1 MKVIEDTLAR
11 YTSSDNAP
19 VNITDAFVVVAIDK
33 SIHLDYVYF
42 LLRRQ
47 PDLMVKFLSS
57 RTATLAS
64 VAASSSGPNG
74 RKNGNDLKKR
84 KRKGDSNFRKFPF

>member
-11 YTSSDNAP
+11 SSSSDNAP

-33 SIHLDYVYF
+33 NIHLDYVYF

-47 PDLMVKFLSS
+47 PYLMVKFLSS

-74 RKNGNDLKKR
+74 RKNENDLKKR
-84 KRKGDSNFRKFPF
+84 KRKGDSDFRKFPF

>member
-33 SIHLDYVYF
+33 NIYLDYVYF

-57 RTATLAS
+57 RTTTLVS
-64 VAASSSGPNG
+64 VAASSSVLVGSLLCNC
-74 RKNGNDLKKR
+74 
-84 KRKGDSNFRKFPF
+84 